1 MLQLTS
7 SFFLQFAKG
16 PPRDNMPPPPDDAGD
31 DYNPDYLLMGCAPY
45 LQIFKAGQLVFTTA
59 ATLHYNQ
66 TKEEL
71 PFCQIA
77 DGPISF
83 HIENVV
89 QGDILIRCRHLTVQ
103 GQRVSM
109 FRAAFHTGYVPP
121 NVMRLTK
128 DQLDG
133 ACTDKRF
140 SDDFFMDLIF
150 EPCGAEMASKHLSGK
165 ADAVASAAESMNDVE
180 SQNEASQRRER
191 GTMAGAAI
199 LASQAKL
206 NENQGATVTASAYD
220 SMLHRDSRFWDVI
233 AARRQDHAQLSQEER
248 DSEAL
253 LVGPTVGRRR
263 NFEKKTEH
271 IEPGATGSEGA
282 SAALTSTLPT
292 FSIGGDFD
300 FLQSLEPAHE
310 EKEPP
315 PKAKPKERDELMD
328 ALNAIDDDDSPIAA
342 RKQRTM
348 PTEEILF
355 DVPAENYDD
364 MQRSKLFKE
373 DISPANETCA
383 NSSERT
389 LTEAV
394 SNAEEPSESKTVDE
408 ATAILADADLQID
421 DDVDAFLALNET
433 TKDDDP
439 DVDDF
444 DFEDDD
450 LEDLESFL
458 TSK

>member
-1 MLQLTS
+1 M
-7 SFFLQFAKG
+7 QFAKG
-16 PPRDNMPPPPDDAGD
+16 PPRDNIPPPPDDAGD

-66 TKEEL
+66 NKEEL

-89 QGDILIRCRHLTVQ
+89 QGDILIRCRHLTAQ

-133 ACTDKRF
+133 ACTDRRF

-199 LASQAKL
+199 LAAQAKPS
-206 NENQGATVTASAYD
+206 ENQGATVTASAYD

-263 NFEKKTEH
+263 NFEKKAEDG
-271 IEPGATGSEGA
+271 EPSETGAEAA
-282 SAALTSTLPT
+282 SPALTSPLPT

-300 FLQSLEPAHE
+300 FLQHLEPTHE
-310 EKEPP
+310 EKESPANP
-315 PKAKPKERDELMD
+315 KPKERDELMD

-342 RKQRTM
+342 RKQRPM

-355 DVPAENYDD
+355 DVPAEDCTVI
-364 MQRSKLFKE
+364 QRTKLFME
-373 DISPANETCA
+373 DILPANESCA
-383 NSSERT
+383 NPPENSP
-389 LTEAV
+389 TEAV
-394 SNAEEPSESKTVDE
+394 ANDIKPSESKPLDE
-408 ATAILADADLQID
+408 ATELLADADLDID
-421 DDVDAFLALNET
+421 EDVDAFLASNET
-433 TKDDDP
+433 RGDDP